1 VHRAAPISSFLSSSS
16 IGNVPLLCC
25 QETSVD
31 RLGKSCYGPDWS
43 RKNRKMNHL
52 LLLTVLPACITLSA
66 AFTIHQPRHAL
77 TLPALRMSS
86 YTADSS
92 DYSAKDSDY
101 DNDDDEYDT
110 GFGPG
115 KLNDE
120 EEFDSKELKP
130 VPMSRNSGNRF
141 VAILWDRLLDKEGRE
156 AEDLHY
162 DRIKQTEPHVM
173 ACRKAN
179 LYNDTFN
186 TESMVDVVWSRQ
198 M

>member
-1 VHRAAPISSFLSSSS
+1 
-16 IGNVPLLCC
+16 
-25 QETSVD
+25 
-31 RLGKSCYGPDWS
+31 
-43 RKNRKMNHL
+43 
-52 LLLTVLPACITLSA
+52 
-66 AFTIHQPRHAL
+66 
-77 TLPALRMSS
+77 MSS

-101 DNDDDEYDT
+101 KNDDDEFDT

-115 KLNDE
+115 RFNDE

-130 VPMSRNSGNRF
+130 VPMSKNSGNRF
-141 VAILWDRLLDKEGRE
+141 VAILWDRLLDKEGRS

-162 DRIKQTEPHVM
+162 DRIKNTEPHVM

-179 LYNDTFN
+179 LYNETFN
-186 TESMVDVVWSRQ
+186 SESMVDVLWSRQ